1 VIFQG
6 DIDLS
11 PFFFNLTIRTILVI
25 IIVKYY
31 TIKEAR
37 VNAEKRP
44 HVVIVGAG
52 FGGLETAQKLRNAP
66 IQITLI
72 DRQNYHLF
80 QPLLYQV
87 AIAGLVP
94 SQIAYPLRT
103 IFRKQKN
110 LTFQMGEVTSID
122 FEARYVR
129 SNGSVIA
136 YDYLVLA
143 VGGQTNFFGLQGVK
157 DNGFQLKSIEDA
169 TGTRNHLLRMF
180 ERASREVDPD
190 IRRALLTFVVV
201 GGGPTGVET
210 AGALAEL
217 ITHVMAKDYPQM
229 DLSEV
234 RVLLVEATNTV
245 MTAYPDEL
253 RKATAKLLEDKKVQ
267 ILLNTRL
274 TDYNGRRI
282 TLADGVHIDAYTLI
296 WTAGVRSAEI
306 TDRLGVQQ
314 AAAGRV
320 CVEPTLQLPQH
331 PEVFVIG
338 DAAYVVDEKGQPL
351 PMLATV
357 AQQQAKTAA
366 RNIQNMLK
374 GKMTEAFHYKD
385 PGLLATIGRNAA
397 VARIWGLSFSGFI
410 AWVIWVVL
418 HIFRLIGFRNRIVVL
433 INWAWDY
440 FFYDNQVRL
449 ITRE

>member
-1 VIFQG
+1 
-6 DIDLS
+6 
-11 PFFFNLTIRTILVI
+11 
-25 IIVKYY
+25 VKDY
-31 TIKEAR
+31 TIEEAR
-37 VNAEKRP
+37 VKTEKLP
-44 HVVIVGAG
+44 HIVIVGAG
-52 FGGLETAQKLRNAP
+52 FGGLETAQRLAHAP
-66 IQITLI
+66 VRITLI

-80 QPLLYQV
+80 QPLLYQI

-103 IFRKQKN
+103 IFRRQKN
-110 LTFQMGEVTSID
+110 LTFQMGEVSAID

-129 SNGSVIA
+129 TNGSVIA
-136 YDYLVLA
+136 YDTLVLA
-143 VGGQTNFFGLQGVK
+143 VGGQTNFFGQNAVEE
-157 DNGFQLKSIEDA
+157 NSFQLKSIESA

-180 ERASREVDPD
+180 EQASREVDPD
-190 IRRALLTFVVV
+190 KRKALLTFVVV

-217 ITHVMAKDYPQM
+217 ITHVMTKDYPEM
-229 DLSEV
+229 DLRES
-234 RVLLVEATNTV
+234 RVLLIEATGNV

-253 RKATAKLLEDKKVQ
+253 RRSTMKLLQSKGVE
-267 ILLNTRL
+267 ILLNARL
-274 TDYNGRRI
+274 TDYNGQRI
-282 TLADGVHIDAYTLI
+282 TLADGTQVDAYTLI
-296 WTAGVRSAEI
+296 WTAGVRSAEL

-314 AAAGRV
+314 AAGRRV
-320 CVEPTLQLPQH
+320 RVEPTLQLPQR

-338 DAAYVVDEKGQPL
+338 DAAYVEDEKGQPL

-357 AQQQAKTAA
+357 AQQQAKAA
-366 RNIQNMLK
+366 AKNIRKMLK
-374 GKMTEAFHYKD
+374 GEKPEPFRYKD

-418 HIFRLIGFRNRIVVL
+418 HIYRLIGFRNRLVVL

-440 FFYDNQVRL
+440 FFYDNQIRL

>member
-1 VIFQG
+1 MK
-6 DIDLS
+6 
-11 PFFFNLTIRTILVI
+11 P
-25 IIVKYY
+25 
-31 TIKEAR
+31 
-37 VNAEKRP
+37 EKLP

-52 FGGLETAQKLRNAP
+52 FGGLETAQRLKNAP
-66 IQITLI
+66 VQITLI

-122 FEARYVR
+122 FDGRYIR

-136 YDYLVLA
+136 YDYLVLS
-143 VGGQTNFFGLQGVK
+143 VGGQTNFFGLHAVEE
-157 DNGFQLKSIEDA
+157 NGFQLKSIENA

-190 IRRALLTFVVV
+190 VRKALLTFVVV

-217 ITHVMAKDYPQM
+217 ITHVMTKDYPQM
-229 DLSEV
+229 NLNEV
-234 RVLLVEATNTV
+234 RVLLIEATGTV
-245 MTAYPDEL
+245 MPAYPDGL
-253 RKATAKLLEDKKVQ
+253 RKATVRLLEGKNVE

-274 TDYNGRRI
+274 TDYNGRRVAF
-282 TLADGVHIDAYTLI
+282 ADGSHVDAHTLI
-296 WTAGVRSAEI
+296 WTAGVRSAKI
-306 TDRLGVQQ
+306 TDSLGVQQ

-320 CVEPTLQLPQH
+320 RVEPTLQLPQH

-338 DAAYVVDEKGQPL
+338 DAAYVEDEKGQPL

-366 RNIQNMLK
+366 RNLQKILRREK
-374 GKMTEAFHYKD
+374 LEPFRYKD

-410 AWVIWVVL
+410 AWVIWVGL
-418 HIFRLIGFRNRIVVL
+418 HIFRLIGFRNRLVVL